1 MAASTVRTMNIT
13 LLFSISTA
21 AVSTKKIY
29 SAARKDN
36 KRLYE
41 ERLSRRPSLLSSKW
55 CSIFQSQCTNLPNRF
70 VQ

>member
-55 CSIFQSQCTNLPNRF
+55 CSIFQS
-70 VQ
+70 